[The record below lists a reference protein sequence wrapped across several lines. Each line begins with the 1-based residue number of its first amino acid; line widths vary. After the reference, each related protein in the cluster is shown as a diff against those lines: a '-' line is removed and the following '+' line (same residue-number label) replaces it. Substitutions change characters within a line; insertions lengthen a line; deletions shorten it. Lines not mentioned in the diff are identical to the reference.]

1 MFNKILVT
9 LNRLRDSHAT
19 ATILVVNEEIMLD
32 GE

>member
-19 ATILVVNEEIMLD
+19 TTILVVKEEIILD